1 VYFKN
6 QFSNNIT
13 FGHLYFHGGFKPNP
27 DPTDGTVLVVIDPP
41 HAPQQNNHKPNII
54 IKNNHNKGL
63 VTNFNKGLSIVYK
76 HPFFFNSFTI

>member
-41 HAPQQNNHKPNII
+41 HAPQQNNH
-54 IKNNHNKGL
+54 NKGL